1 MHIVGGHGAFSSR
14 VKVVARSRAFAGL
27 AVGVLLGTLLVS
39 VAAEQPAAAY
49 GPSYC
54 SGYRWNVKTGQDPQA
69 SQVNLGSVTPTTVG
83 YLTSLP
89 AHKSLPDNYRLP
101 PTELTQYEIT
111 GKIVNYG
118 IEQHDQDYHVVIQD
132 NSSKNV
138 MITEFPNPACVPSSS
153 PFAAMA
159 ANARNT
165 LIAHAKIGATVAIK
179 GPGFFDSNTLTSNV
193 APNKIELHPV
203 LDINFNPGSTNDFSM
218 SASPTSESVAAG
230 NSASSTISTVVSSGV
245 AQSVGLTASGLPS
258 GAAASFA
265 PSTINSGANSTMN
278 ITTSSTTPVGSY
290 PITVT
295 GTGTSA
301 THSTTF
307 TLTVTP
313 ASTTAPQLVQSA
325 GSSTKKVT
333 LTAPSKAG
341 DLLVLNAGLWT
352 GTAKRITAVSDGRN
366 RWVKIRA
373 TAVSGQKSDGEMW
386 YAANAAAVSSVTV
399 TTGASTVALNLQ
411 EYSGVAASSP
421 LDGSNGAAGDGTSA
435 TSGPVTPTGSNDLAV
450 GFIAGHGNSESISLT
465 SPGFTSLP
473 QQTTT
478 SPNLVSVESGYQDL
492 ASTATQSFSGDYPT
506 IQYWSSGIVLLKAG
520 A

>member
-1 MHIVGGHGAFSSR
+1 M
-14 VKVVARSRAFAGL
+14 
-27 AVGVLLGTLLVS
+27 
-39 VAAEQPAAAY
+39 
-49 GPSYC
+49 
-54 SGYRWNVKTGQDPQA
+54 
-69 SQVNLGSVTPTTVG
+69 
-83 YLTSLP
+83 
-89 AHKSLPDNYRLP
+89 
-101 PTELTQYEIT
+101 
-111 GKIVNYG
+111 
-118 IEQHDQDYHVVIQD
+118 
-132 NSSKNV
+132 
-138 MITEFPNPACVPSSS
+138 
-153 PFAAMA
+153 
-159 ANARNT
+159 
-165 LIAHAKIGATVAIK
+165 
-179 GPGFFDSNTLTSNV
+179 
-193 APNKIELHPV
+193 
-203 LDINFNPGSTNDFSM
+203 LDINFNPGNTNDFSM

-301 THSTTF
+301 THSSTTF

-325 GSSTKKVT
+325 GSSIKKVT
-333 LTAPSKAG
+333 LTAPSQAG

-366 RWVKIRA
+366 EWVKIRA
-373 TAVSGQKSDGEMW
+373 TAVSGPKSDGEMW
-386 YAANAAAVSSVTV
+386 CAANAAAVSSVTV
-399 TTGASTVALNLQ
+399 TTGASTVAINLQ
-411 EYSGVAASSP
+411 ECSDVAASSP
-421 LDGSNGAAGDGTSA
+421 LDGSNGAAGYGTSA

-450 GFIAGHGNSESISLT
+450 GFIAGHGNSEAISVT
-465 SPGFTSLP
+465 SLGFTSLP

-492 ASTATQSFSGDYPT
+492 ASTATQSFSGGYPT